1 MMLEFPRLLSIC
13 YEHFPHFNRMA
24 SLVPIRKDIMIED
37 LLMELSDLSTTQ
49 RKILITRFC
58 GVIGYYRKRV
68 KYVTVMFNVMRFI
81 VTVGSLLVPALLSIQ
96 SPGSFSTLSSD
107 GIYWSTW
114 AVSLSVTMSN
124 GILALY
130 KIDKKYYSLNTVL
143 EQLTSEGWQYL
154 QLSGRY
160 SGFFGDHIHKPTH
173 KNQFVYF
180 CNSIEKI
187 VMRQVEDEY
196 YKVNEGTNSATN
208 SVTTSN
214 NHTHTANQP
223 VNSILPP
230 SPSDILAL
238 QTPAP
243 SSAGPVERDSAL
255 NNRGKIWLS
264 DAVPD
269 LQMTNNAQKTLS
281 PVGSSVPSTVNITV
295 LAPPLETSPNLTP
308 TDGHKPPQSDVPT
321 IVSHTQ

>member
-1 MMLEFPRLLSIC
+1 MLEFPRLLSIC

-24 SLVPIRKDIMIED
+24 LPVAKIED
-37 LLMELSDLSTTQ
+37 LLMELSDLNTTQ

-58 GVIGYYRKRV
+58 GVIRYYRNRV
-68 KYVTVMFNVMRFI
+68 KYVTIMFNVMRFI

-196 YKVNEGTNSATN
+196 YKVNEGTNSAASSSGPN
-208 SVTTSN
+208 HSSN
-214 NHTHTANQP
+214 GNGSGT

-238 QTPAP
+238 QTPAS
-243 SSAGPVERDSAL
+243 SSAGPTERESAL
-255 NNRGKIWLS
+255 NNRGKTWLS

-269 LQMTNNAQKTLS
+269 LQMMNNVQKTLS
-281 PVGSSVPSTVNITV
+281 PVVSSVPSTLNITV
-295 LAPPLETSPNLTP
+295 LAQPQETSPNLTLI
-308 TDGHKPPQSDVPT
+308 DGHKQQQSDVPT